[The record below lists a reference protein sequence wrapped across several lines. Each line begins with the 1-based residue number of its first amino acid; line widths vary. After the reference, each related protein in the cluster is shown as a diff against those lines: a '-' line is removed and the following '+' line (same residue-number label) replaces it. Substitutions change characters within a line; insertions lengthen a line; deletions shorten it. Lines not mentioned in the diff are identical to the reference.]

1 MWDYN
6 NSKYLLDLLKR
17 NDIVM
22 VYLGI
27 ILAIIIIYILAKYNK
42 LVKLKN
48 KVKQSESGID
58 VYLNQRFDLIP
69 NLVEC
74 VKGYANHEKSVI
86 ENVTKMRSEYM
97 NTNKSLKKA
106 EELNNSMNS
115 ILAIAEGYPELKASE
130 QFLNL
135 QKNLSKIE
143 SQLQAA
149 RRIYNNDVTKYN
161 TKIETVPTN
170 LIASMFGMKKA
181 ELFQI
186 EEYKRANIDIG
197 SELD

>member
-1 MWDYN
+1 MRDYN

-197 SELD
+197 SELN

>member
-1 MWDYN
+1 M
-6 NSKYLLDLLKR
+6 
-17 NDIVM
+17 IIFVF
-22 VYLGI
+22 
-27 ILAIIIIYILAKYNK
+27 ILAIIIIYILANYNK

-48 KVKQSESGID
+48 KVKQSKSGID

-86 ENVTKMRSEYM
+86 ENITKLRTAYM
-97 NTNKSLKKA
+97 KNNKNIKKA
-106 EELNNSMNS
+106 EELNNGING

-149 RRIYNNDVTKYN
+149 RRIYNNNVTKYN
-161 TKIETVPTN
+161 TTIETIPTN
-170 LIASMFGMKKA
+170 LIASIFGMKKA
-181 ELFQI
+181 LPQ
-186 EEYKRANIDIG
+186 
-197 SELD
+197 

>member
-42 LVKLKN
+42 LIKLKN

-86 ENVTKMRSEYM
+86 ENMK
-97 NTNKSLKKA
+97 TNKSLKKA
-106 EELNNSMNS
+106 EELNNSMNG

-181 ELFQI
+181 DLFQI
-186 EEYKRANIDIG
+186 EEKRSNIDIG
-197 SELD
+197 SELN

>member
-1 MWDYN
+1 MIIA
-6 NSKYLLDLLKR
+6 L
-17 NDIVM
+17 IV
-22 VYLGI
+22 I
-27 ILAIIIIYILAKYNK
+27 IIIIIYILSKYNK

-74 VKGYANHEKSVI
+74 VKGYIEYEKTTLEEI
-86 ENVTKMRSEYM
+86 TKMRSEY
-97 NTNKSLKKA
+97 TNSNKDLRKA
-106 EELNNSMNS
+106 EKINNKMNG
-115 ILAIAEGYPELKASE
+115 ILVVAEGYPELKASE

-135 QKNLSKIE
+135 QKNLEKIE

-149 RRIYNNDVTKYN
+149 RRIYNNDVTRYN
-161 TKIETVPTN
+161 TKIETIPTN
-170 LIASMFGMKKA
+170 IIAGIFGLKKE

-186 EEYKRANIDIG
+186 EEYKRENIDIG
-197 SELD
+197 RESN

>member
-1 MWDYN
+1 ML
-6 NSKYLLDLLKR
+6 YLR
-17 NDIVM
+17 
-22 VYLGI
+22 
-27 ILAIIIIYILAKYNK
+27 IIYILAKYNK
-42 LVKLKN
+42 LIKLKN

-97 NTNKSLKKA
+97 KTNKSLKKA
-106 EELNNSMNS
+106 EELNNSMNG
-115 ILAIAEGYPELKASE
+115 ILAIAEGYPEVKASE

-181 ELFQI
+181 DLFQI
-186 EEYKRANIDIG
+186 EEYKRTNMDIG
-197 SELD
+197 SELN

>member
-1 MWDYN
+1 
-6 NSKYLLDLLKR
+6 
-17 NDIVM
+17 
-22 VYLGI
+22 
-27 ILAIIIIYILAKYNK
+27 
-42 LVKLKN
+42 
-48 KVKQSESGID
+48 
-58 VYLNQRFDLIP
+58 
-69 NLVEC
+69 
-74 VKGYANHEKSVI
+74 
-86 ENVTKMRSEYM
+86 M

-197 SELD
+197 SELN

>member
-42 LVKLKN
+42 LIKLKN

-97 NTNKSLKKA
+97 KTNKSLKKA
-106 EELNNSMNS
+106 EELNNSMNG

-170 LIASMFGMKKA
+170 LIAGMFGMKKA

-197 SELD
+197 SELN

>member
-1 MWDYN
+1 M
-6 NSKYLLDLLKR
+6 
-17 NDIVM
+17 IIFVC
-22 VYLGI
+22 
-27 ILAIIIIYILAKYNK
+27 ILAIIIIYILANYNK

-48 KVKQSESGID
+48 KVKQSKSGID

-86 ENVTKMRSEYM
+86 ENITKLRTAYM
-97 NTNKSLKKA
+97 KNNKNIKKA
-106 EELNNSMNS
+106 EELNNGING

-149 RRIYNNDVTKYN
+149 RRIYNNNVTKYN
-161 TKIETVPTN
+161 TTIETIPTN
-170 LIASMFGMKKA
+170 LIASIFGMKKA

-197 SELD
+197 SETN